1 LPDVVDQQTRSRMM
15 SGIRGKNTTPE
26 LLIRKGLHA
35 RGFRFRIH
43 SKDVPGKPDLVLPKY
58 RAAVFV
64 HGCFWHG
71 HNCSLFRLP
80 GTRTEFWQAKIDANR
95 RRDGVVQQQLTDGGW
110 RSMTIWECAIRGP
123 GKLGLSETIDAVAGW
138 LPGTDDTGE
147 IRGSV

>member
-1 LPDVVDQQTRSRMM
+1 MPDVVDQQTRSRMM

-43 SKDVPGKPDLVLPKY
+43 SKEVPGKPDLVLPKY

-95 RRDGVVQQQLTDGGW
+95 RRDAIVQQQLTDGGW
-110 RSMTIWECAIRGP
+110 RSMTVWECAIRGP
-123 GKLGLSETIDAVAGW
+123 GKIGLPETIDAVTEW
-138 LPGTDDTGE
+138 LPGTHDTGE